1 MRHKKEN
8 ALELISNTLRRHVII
23 VRSVLLRQ
31 CGKSKRGFE
40 VNKKTKEVLESHLAG
55 FLDETLKGLRGV
67 AQKEIFNK
75 ESQELSG
82 LPQATTEMEPCEF
95 CGTVKS
101 KGMVCLPSNA
111 NCRRRRNA

>member
-1 MRHKKEN
+1 MRN
-8 ALELISNTLRRHVII
+8 ALELISNTLRRHVSS
-23 VRSVLLRQ
+23 VRTVLLRPL
-31 CGKSKRGFE
+31 CKSKRGFE
-40 VNKKTKEVLESHLAG
+40 VNKKTKDVLESHLAG
-55 FLDETLKGLRGV
+55 FLDETLKGLRDV
-67 AQKEIFNK
+67 AQKELFNK
-75 ESQELSG
+75 KAQELSG

>member
-8 ALELISNTLRRHVII
+8 ALELISNTLRRNLDL
-23 VRSVLLRQ
+23 VRTVLLRPFS
-31 CGKSKRGFE
+31 KSQRGFQ

-75 ESQELSG
+75 ESQELNG